1 MKVLISAE
9 SFLPRSNGVTNSVTR
24 TMRYLKDSGDSVVV
38 IAPGDGPQYVEGQR
52 VIRIPA
58 LSLKSRA
65 TVDIALVGVR
75 KILKV
80 IDEFQPDIVHLASPF
95 LLGDQVRKAARMR
108 SVPTIAIYQTDVSG
122 FAGFYGLNLVK
133 NFGENRVKK
142 IHSGV
147 DLNLVPSSS
156 SERYLR
162 SLGITNTAR
171 WGRGVDT
178 SIFNPCNRSKEIR
191 KSWGIT
197 PKTFVIGYV
206 GRLAPEKQI
215 ERLEFLHDVG
225 LLSGVDS
232 KIVVVGDGPSRQ
244 TLQEKL
250 KSAIFTG
257 NLKGESLGSTMASLD
272 LLVTTGEHET
282 FCQVIQEG
290 MACGLPVISPRAG
303 GPIDLIDD
311 GVTGLLYEPGN
322 GFELRKKVLTLISS
336 VSTARKMGEMGHAK
350 VAKNTWESVC
360 AELVAHYEEVIR
372 IKRHKQAS

>member
-1 MKVLISAE
+1 
-9 SFLPRSNGVTNSVTR
+9 
-24 TMRYLKDSGDSVVV
+24 
-38 IAPGDGPQYVEGQR
+38 
-52 VIRIPA
+52 
-58 LSLKSRA
+58 
-65 TVDIALVGVR
+65 
-75 KILKV
+75 
-80 IDEFQPDIVHLASPF
+80 
-95 LLGDQVRKAARMR
+95 MR
-108 SVPTIAIYQTDVSG
+108 SIPIVAIYQTDVSG
-122 FAGFYGLNLVK
+122 FAGFYGLNFVK

-142 IHSGV
+142 IHRGV

-162 SLGITNTAR
+162 SLGITNIAR

-191 KSWGIT
+191 KRWGVT
-197 PKTFVIGYV
+197 SKTFVIGYV

-232 KIVVVGDGPSRQ
+232 KIVVIGDGPSRQ
-244 TLQEKL
+244 SLEKKL

-257 NLKGESLGSTMASLD
+257 NLKGENLGSTMASLD

-303 GPIDLIDD
+303 GPIDLIED
-311 GVTGLLYEPGN
+311 GITGLLYEPGN
-322 GFELRKKVLTLISS
+322 GFDLRKKVLTLISN
-336 VSTARKMGEMGHAK
+336 VSTSQNMGRMGLSK

-360 AELVAHYEEVIR
+360 AELVAHYESVLRTR
-372 IKRHKQAS
+372 IQKQTS

>member
-1 MKVLISAE
+1 M
-9 SFLPRSNGVTNSVTR
+9 
-24 TMRYLKDSGDSVVV
+24 
-38 IAPGDGPQYVEGQR
+38 
-52 VIRIPA
+52 
-58 LSLKSRA
+58 
-65 TVDIALVGVR
+65 
-75 KILKV
+75 
-80 IDEFQPDIVHLASPF
+80 
-95 LLGDQVRKAARMR
+95 
-108 SVPTIAIYQTDVSG
+108 
-122 FAGFYGLNLVK
+122 
-133 NFGENRVKK
+133 
-142 IHSGV
+142 
-147 DLNLVPSSS
+147 
-156 SERYLR
+156 
-162 SLGITNTAR
+162 
-171 WGRGVDT
+171 
-178 SIFNPCNRSKEIR
+178 
-191 KSWGIT
+191 
-197 PKTFVIGYV
+197 
-206 GRLAPEKQI
+206 
-215 ERLEFLHDVG
+215 LEFLHDVG

-372 IKRHKQAS
+372 TKRQKQAS